1 MIFSVTQTPLK
12 FDGDR
17 RILALGADTRPGLCW
32 VDGKTLFQLSPR
44 PEAEDI
50 EEFYLQAA
58 AFAVRR
64 YCVRPAVIAFDP
76 HPHFACRR
84 LAPLLQKDFFPFA
97 RLQAVY
103 HHWAHAAN
111 AVFDMHLR
119 RPFIGVTFDGTGF
132 GADGRMWGGEFFY
145 CGAVGFMRAA
155 HLGYQPLAG
164 NEAAIR
170 EPWRI
175 AYGILKT
182 AGAGRTPF
190 SGKIPAKTLRLVDQ
204 MIVQGIQAPL
214 SSSAGR
220 LFDAAAALLG
230 LVPMAVK
237 QAQAAQALEAAAAS
251 CGQEA
256 GGYMMPI
263 AGSRDGCLVLDT
275 GSLFIAMQRD
285 LAHRMAKE
293 VIAMKFHNALAQAV
307 FFVCKRLAR
316 RYSVSCVYV
325 SGGVFLNR
333 ILTKKIAE
341 LFDKSRLRL
350 VVPPPPLMTDAAI
363 ARGQVGYCLMRRFGI
378 DDKK

>member
-1 MIFSVTQTPLK
+1 MFSVTQTPLTLN
-12 FDGDR
+12 GNR
-17 RILALGADTRPGLCW
+17 RILALGTDTRPGLCW
-32 VDGKTLFQLSPR
+32 VDRKTLFQLSPR
-44 PEAEDI
+44 LEAEDI
-50 EEFYLQAA
+50 EEFYRQAV

-64 YCVRPAVIAFDP
+64 YWVRPAVIAFDP

-84 LAPLLQKDFFPFA
+84 LAPLLQREFFPSA

-103 HHWAHAAN
+103 HHWAHVAN
-111 AVFDMHLR
+111 AVFDMQAR
-119 RPFIGVTFDGTGF
+119 RPFIGVAFDGTGF

-145 CGAVGFMRAA
+145 CGADGFMRAA
-155 HLGYQPLAG
+155 HLSYQPLAG

-190 SGKIPAKTLRLVDQ
+190 SGKIPVKTLRLVDQ
-204 MIVQGIQAPL
+204 MITQGVQTPL

-220 LFDAAAALLG
+220 LFDAAAALLR
-230 LVPMAVK
+230 LAPMVVK

-251 CGQEA
+251 CGQDA

-263 AGSRDGCLVLDT
+263 ARSRDGCLVLDT
-275 GSLFIAMQRD
+275 GALFIAMRRD
-285 LAHRMAKE
+285 LAHRVAKGA
-293 VIAMKFHNALAQAV
+293 IAMKFHNVLAESI
-307 FFVCKRLAR
+307 FLVCKRLAR

-363 ARGQVGYCLMRRFGI
+363 ARGQVGYCLMKRSGV

>member
-1 MIFSVTQTPLK
+1 MFSVTQTPLK
-12 FDGDR
+12 FDGGR
-17 RILALGADTRPGLCW
+17 RILALGTDTRPGLCW

-44 PEAEDI
+44 LEAEDI
-50 EEFYLQAA
+50 EEFYRQAV

-84 LAPLLQKDFFPFA
+84 LAPLLQKELFPSA

-103 HHWAHAAN
+103 HHWAHVAN
-111 AVFDMHLR
+111 AVFDMQTR
-119 RPFIGVTFDGTGF
+119 RPFIGAAFDGTGF

-145 CGAVGFMRAA
+145 CSAKGFVRAG
-155 HLGYQPLAG
+155 HLDYQPLAG

-175 AYGILKT
+175 AYGILRT

-190 SGKIPAKTLRLVDQ
+190 SGKIPAKTLRLIDQ
-204 MIVQGIQAPL
+204 MIARGVQTPL

-230 LVPMAVK
+230 LTPAVAK

-251 CGQEA
+251 CGQEV
-256 GGYMMPI
+256 GSYGMPI
-263 AGSRDGCLVLDT
+263 ARSRDGCLVLDT
-275 GSLFIAMQRD
+275 GFLFIAMQRD

-293 VIAMKFHNALAQAV
+293 AIAMKFHSALAEGI

-316 RYSVSCVYV
+316 RYGVPRVYV

-333 ILTKKIAE
+333 ILTQKITG
-341 LFDKSRLRL
+341 LFGKSRLRL
-350 VVPPPPLMTDAAI
+350 LVPPPPLMTDAAI
-363 ARGQVGYCLMRRFGI
+363 ARGQIGYCLMRRSGV